1 MATVKNFNTSYTLQ
15 GPAVTITG
23 NLTVLGNTTTVT
35 SNNITLTDNIIVLN
49 SGETAAGVTK
59 GNAGISINRGSLIA
73 AQLLWNQ
80 LAGNVWQ
87 ITDNSGNFG
96 TILTSPLTSNLSTA
110 SFAISGT
117 PDVIF
122 SSNLRLLNAE
132 TAPTV
137 AFNDSTLVY
146 GAAPSGGTSG
156 VYVLNGSA
164 ANEELVTKRRAFGF
178 SLIL

>member
-1 MATVKNFNTSYTLQ
+1 MATVKSFNTSYSLV

-35 SNNITLTDNIIVLN
+35 SNNITLTDNIIILN
-49 SGETAAGVTK
+49 NGETAAGVSK
-59 GNAGISINRGSLIA
+59 GNAGILINRGSLIA

-87 ITDNSGNFG
+87 ITDNNGNFG
-96 TILTSPLTSNLSTA
+96 NILTNPLTSNIST
-110 SFAISGT
+110 STFAISGT
-117 PDVIF
+117 PNVVF
-122 SSNLRLLNAE
+122 SSNLQLNNVD
-132 TAPTV
+132 TAPASAITN
-137 AFNDSTLVY
+137 ATLVY
-146 GAAPSGGTSG
+146 GATPGGGTSG
-156 VYVLNGSA
+156 LYVLNGSA

>member
-35 SNNITLTDNIIVLN
+35 SNNIALTDNILILN
-49 SGETAAGVTK
+49 NGETAAGVSK
-59 GNAGISINRGSLIA
+59 GNAGILINRGSLIA
-73 AQLLWNQ
+73 TQLLWNQ

-87 ITDNSGNFG
+87 ISDDNGNFG
-96 TILTSPLTSNLSTA
+96 NILTNPLTSNISTA
-110 SFAISGT
+110 TFAVSGT
-117 PDVIF
+117 PSVIF
-122 SSNLRLLNAE
+122 SSNLQLNNVD
-132 TAPTV
+132 TAPTTLV
-137 AFNDSTLVY
+137 ANATLVY
-146 GAAPSGGTSG
+146 GATPSGGTSG
-156 VYVLNGSA
+156 LYVLNGAA

>member
-59 GNAGISINRGSLIA
+59 GNAGISINRGSLVA

-87 ITDNSGNFG
+87 ITDNTGNYG
-96 TILTSPLTSNLSTA
+96 NILTNPLTSNISTA
-110 SFAISGT
+110 TFAVSGT
-117 PDVIF
+117 PNVVF
-122 SSNLRLLNAE
+122 SSNLQLNNVD
-132 TAPTV
+132 TAPTS
-137 AFNDSTLVY
+137 AITNATLVY
-146 GAAPSGGTSG
+146 GAAPGGGTSG
-156 VYVLNGSA
+156 VYVLNGAA
-164 ANEELVTKRRAFGF
+164 ANQELVTKARAFGF

>member
-35 SNNITLTDNIIVLN
+35 SNNIALTDNILILN
-49 SGETAAGVTK
+49 NGETAGGVTK
-59 GNAGISINRGSLIA
+59 GNAGILINRGSLIA

-87 ITDNSGNFG
+87 ITDNDGNFG
-96 TILTSPLTSNLSTA
+96 NIITSPLTSNLS
-110 SFAISGT
+110 SSIFAISGD

-137 AFNDSTLVY
+137 AFDNSTLVY
-146 GAAPSGGTSG
+146 AAPAGGGTSG
-156 VYVLNGSA
+156 LYVLNGAA

>member
-35 SNNITLTDNIIVLN
+35 SNNITLTDNIIILN
-49 SGETAAGVTK
+49 NGETAAGVSK
-59 GNAGISINRGSLIA
+59 GNAGILINRGSLIA

-87 ITDNSGNFG
+87 ITDNNGNFG
-96 TILTSPLTSNLSTA
+96 NILTNPLTSNIST
-110 SFAISGT
+110 STFAISGT
-117 PDVIF
+117 PNVVF
-122 SSNLRLLNAE
+122 SSNLQLNNVD
-132 TAPTV
+132 TAPASAITN
-137 AFNDSTLVY
+137 ATLVY
-146 GAAPSGGTSG
+146 GATPGGGTSG
-156 VYVLNGSA
+156 LYVLNGSA

>member
-35 SNNITLTDNIIVLN
+35 SNNITLTDNIIILN
-49 SGETAAGVTK
+49 NGETAAGVSK
-59 GNAGISINRGSLIA
+59 GNAGILINRGSLIA

-96 TILTSPLTSNLSTA
+96 NILTNPITSNLST
-110 SFAISGT
+110 STFAVSGT
-117 PDVIF
+117 PNVIF
-122 SSNLRLLNAE
+122 SSNLQLNNVD
-132 TAPTV
+132 TAPTSSV
-137 AFNDSTLVY
+137 ANATLVY

-156 VYVLNGSA
+156 LYVLNGSA

>member
-49 SGETAAGVTK
+49 SGETAGGVTK
-59 GNAGISINRGSLIA
+59 
-73 AQLLWNQ
+73 
-80 LAGNVWQ
+80 GNVWQ

-96 TILTSPLTSNLSTA
+96 NILTSPLTSNIST
-110 SFAISGT
+110 SNFAISGI

-122 SSNLRLLNAE
+122 SSNLRLVNAE
-132 TAPTV
+132 TVPTV
-137 AFNDSTLVY
+137 AINDSTLVY